1 MTSYLE
7 NAGYLAILAL
17 GFGFVV
23 FWHELGHFLAA
34 KWAGVKVEQFAVG
47 FMQAVVSYRKGLGIR
62 FGTSR
67 PEFIA
72 KLEVWL
78 TDADA
83 RKADGTAG
91 QLKGSAAD
99 GWTDGDYALAS
110 RETKIGETEYRLN
123 WLPLGGY
130 VKMLGQ
136 DDLRPNSEADD
147 PRAYNRQPIPK
158 RMIIVSAGVVMN
170 IILAAV
176 GFVVLF
182 SVGFHVPPARV
193 GSVVSRSPA
202 QMAKAVD
209 PKDNG
214 VRIGDE
220 IVSVDGKPTYDDNT
234 KLKLNAALSGS
245 GEEVPMRVR
254 RDGREIELRVTP
266 AKVNGFVQMGVG
278 DAVELVGPKGG
289 KEYEALYNDPA
300 RDQLFAADTFALR
313 ADEAIVAV
321 NGQPVGPNDV
331 AVLDRAVQAGT
342 KTVTL
347 TVRKPDGTTGVRD
360 FVPSI
365 APVFGEDPYTINLVG
380 LVPRMQISSIGG
392 TSPSR
397 GRVQPGDVVTAVAI
411 GDGTV
416 GGTNSPSFRTFR
428 QALNDAAKADKP
440 VTVTLLR
447 GGKQVVEKNLMPI
460 QVSRGNYGLGV
471 APAVDEVEAV
481 VAEVVDGSPAAAGKI
496 PVKATVLTVDGKP
509 VKTWREVHLALR
521 AAVAG
526 KDQGATVKLGY
537 KTEGGEEKSTD
548 LTLAAKDVEAVN
560 QIRYDA
566 GFALR
571 GSEGVRKA
579 DGIGQAFRFGMVE
592 TRDFIL
598 QFYLTLKRMA
608 TRDVSPTNLMG
619 PVGIFQAGTHFASKG
634 NDWLLWFLAMIS
646 ANLAV
651 VNFLPIPVVDGG
663 LFVFLVAEKIKGK
676 PISERTQAIAQYVGL
691 ALLLG
696 VFLFVT
702 YQDIANFQFRMR

>member
-1 MTSYLE
+1 MSSIFET
-7 NAGYLAILAL
+7 AGYLALLAL

-47 FMQAVVSYRKGLGIR
+47 FMQAVVSWRKGLGFR

-67 PEFIA
+67 PEFIN
-72 KLEVWL
+72 KLDQWL
-78 TDADA
+78 NDADG
-83 RKADGTAG
+83 RKADGTLY
-91 QLKGSAAD
+91 QFKGSAAD
-99 GWTDGDYALAS
+99 GWSDGDYALAS
-110 RETKIGETEYRLN
+110 RKTGIGETEYRLN

-147 PRAYNRQPIPK
+147 PRAYNRQPIAK
-158 RMIIVSAGVVMN
+158 RMVIVSAGVVMN
-170 IILAAV
+170 VILAAV

-182 SVGFHVPPARV
+182 SVGFHVPPAKV
-193 GSVVSRSPA
+193 GSVIAGSPA
-202 QMAKAVD
+202 QMAKAAD

-220 IVSVDGKPTYDDNT
+220 IISVDGKPTYNDNT
-234 KLKLNAALSGS
+234 KLKLNTALSGS
-245 GEEVPMRVR
+245 GEEVAVRVR

-266 AKVNGFVQMGVG
+266 AKVGGFVQIGVG
-278 DAVELVGPKGG
+278 DAVELVGLKGG
-289 KEYEALYNDPA
+289 KEYDTVYNDPA
-300 RDQLFAADTFALR
+300 RDQLFSPDTFVLR

-321 NGQPVGPNDV
+321 DGQPVGPNDV

-342 KTVTL
+342 KKVAL
-347 TVRKPDGTTGVRD
+347 TVKKADGSTEARE

-365 APVFGEDPYTINLVG
+365 APVFGEDPYTVNLLG
-380 LVPRMQISSIGG
+380 LVPRMQINSIGG
-392 TSPSR
+392 TSPAR

-411 GDGTV
+411 GDGTA
-416 GGTNSPSFRTFR
+416 GGTNSPSFRSFKQT
-428 QALNDAAKADKP
+428 LNDAAKADKP

-447 GGKQVVEKNLMPI
+447 GGKAVVEKDLVPI

-471 APAVDEVEAV
+471 APAVDEAEAV
-481 VAEVVDGSPAAAGKI
+481 VAEVVDASPAAAAKI
-496 PVKATVLTVDGKP
+496 PVKATVLTIDGSP

-521 AAVAG
+521 SAVAG
-526 KDQGATVKLGY
+526 KDQGATVKVGY
-537 KTEGGEEKSTD
+537 KTEGGEEKSVD
-548 LTLAAKDVEAVN
+548 LALAAKDVEAVN
-560 QIRYDA
+560 QVRYDA

-571 GSEGVRKA
+571 GVEGVRKA
-579 DGIGQAFRFGMVE
+579 DGIGQAFTFGMVE

-598 QFYLTLKRMA
+598 QFYLTLKRMI

-619 PVGIFQAGTHFASKG
+619 PVGIFQAGTHFASRG
-634 NDWLLWFLAMIS
+634 PDWLLWFLSMIS

-676 PISERTQAIAQYVGL
+676 PISERTQAFAQYVGL

-696 VFLFVT
+696 IFLFVT
-702 YQDIANFQFRMR
+702 YQDIANFAFRMR